1 MEIFSNWMFWVVL
14 AAIIFI
20 LAIIGYLTDGLKKAK
35 KKQPEKEENKTNTS
49 AAVTENVKAAEPE
62 KTVQQSV
69 QQKNDDWTVM
79 PEVNTPLEEVK
90 VDTIEEK
97 PAEQPAAPLFD
108 EPAATPAETVF
119 PENNQAE
126 TLTNV
131 TSQNSANQQ
140 VETLTEEKPAD
151 TTDIW
156 NA

>member
-108 EPAATPAETVF
+108 EPAERVKVLELLLRGPKELLLELLLRE
-119 PENNQAE
+119 P
-126 TLTNV
+126 
-131 TSQNSANQQ
+131 
-140 VETLTEEKPAD
+140 
-151 TTDIW
+151 
-156 NA
+156 